1 MNSTTLFVSRKSPF
15 LWILWGALILLAF
28 WFLLFAEG
36 PRWALLPMIVPIL
49 LLTGTL
55 FRTDYRIKGD
65 KLFYR
70 TGFFRG
76 SVAIL
81 TIRKIE
87 RNQTLW
93 AGYKAAAATR
103 GLVIHYNQFDD
114 LYVTPQREDD
124 FLTSLKRIN
133 PAIEVRG

>member
-1 MNSTTLFVSRKSPF
+1 MF
-15 LWILWGALILLAF
+15 
-28 WFLLFAEG
+28 
-36 PRWALLPMIVPIL
+36 VPIL

-55 FRTDYRIKGD
+55 FRTDYRIEGD
-65 KLFYR
+65 QLFYR

-133 PAIEVRG
+133 PAIEIRG